1 MANQDKT
8 VPTGTFLPKGAGTL
22 ARATR
27 IALDM
32 DRLSRWFTPLGRPF
46 RGRLADSGLLCKS
59 PVLLLGLLNGL
70 MLVGLAICWLGY
82 PPESAQRLYGNW
94 LITAA
99 VVAALAGGNAYLL
112 QHLAHHRLKALGQ
125 SLAAISGKRKRHL
138 FLPSARAEIATA
150 LQFHFEQLM
159 LENEQLFSEIQE
171 REAIYNSIL
180 NTQEELVFIIDKD
193 GYISYRNRAFDEMF
207 GAPSLDFDDESS
219 VFSENL
225 SFLMQQVRPLFADGQ
240 IVAKQTH
247 LNSIIDISGKS
258 RFITWTVNAVTEVD
272 PARILFVGRDE
283 TDEMEIRRKNERLQ
297 RIATVGRAASTIF
310 HEINQPL
317 SIMQL
322 SSFMIKSD
330 LERMA
335 SQLSPD
341 ARAELLHKASIL
353 EGQISRAQ
361 EHISNLRLFHS
372 GDRRKL
378 AFETIPLGEI
388 VGEALSMFVLELQ
401 YNGIDLDA
409 GTTLDSH
416 LLLNGNRTLFT
427 QVLVNIL
434 KNSIQILKET
444 DPNSARRITLTS
456 LAENQMVAICI
467 EDTGPGIPD
476 ADLLKATEP
485 FFTTRHEGSGLGL
498 ALCLDIL
505 NSYGGTMDLRNRH
518 PHGLC
523 TTVRFPLAVRE

>member
-1 MANQDKT
+1 M
-8 VPTGTFLPKGAGTL
+8 G
-22 ARATR
+22 
-27 IALDM
+27 
-32 DRLSRWFTPLGRPF
+32 RLGRWFTPLRRPF
-46 RGRLADSGLLCKS
+46 RGRLADAGLLLKN
-59 PVLLLGLLNGL
+59 PMLVLGLLNGSIL
-70 MLVGLAICWLGY
+70 FGLAICWLGY
-82 PPESAQRLYGNW
+82 SPESTQQLHGNW
-94 LITAA
+94 LIAA
-99 VVAALAGGNAYLL
+99 AALAALAGGNAYLL
-112 QHLAHHRLKALGQ
+112 HHLAHHRLKALGQ
-125 SLAAISGKRKRHL
+125 SLAATSGKRKRHL
-138 FLPSARAEIATA
+138 FLPSARAEIASA

-219 VFSENL
+219 IFSENL
-225 SFLMQQVRPLFADGQ
+225 SFLMQQVRPLFSDGQ

-258 RFITWTVNAVTEVD
+258 RYITWTVNAVTEVA

-283 TDEMEIRRKNERLQ
+283 TDEMEIRRNNERLQ

-330 LERMA
+330 LESMD
-335 SQLSPD
+335 SHLSPD
-341 ARAELLHKASIL
+341 ARAELLHNANIL
-353 EGQISRAQ
+353 EGQISRAN
-361 EHISNLRLFHS
+361 EIISNLRLFHS

-378 AFETIPLGEI
+378 TFETIPLGEL
-388 VGEALSMFVLELQ
+388 VGEALSMFVLELRS
-401 YNGIDLDA
+401 NGIDLDA
-409 GTTLDSH
+409 GTTLDSQV
-416 LLLNGNRTLFT
+416 LLNGNRTLFT

-444 DPNSARRITLTS
+444 DPGHARRITLSAST
-456 LAENQMVAICI
+456 EDQWIAIRI
-467 EDTGPGIPD
+467 EDTGPGIPE
-476 ADLLKATEP
+476 ADLVKATEP

-505 NSYGGTMDLRNRH
+505 NSYGGTMDLKNRL
-518 PHGLC
+518 PHGLA
-523 TTVRFPLAVRE
+523 TTVRFPLADWK